1 VLAAELLHPVK
12 PTPGLTGAPVRS
24 AGPFG
29 FAQGRLARAPVP
41 TRTRPHTNWSG
52 GYSILNDKLGDMPRE
67 ISAGGVVL
75 QQISGV
81 WHVALIEPKKETP
94 ESASTAAKVPR
105 KRTRAVLAL
114 PKGLVDPGEK
124 PRAAAVREVLEETG
138 IVAEPVTKLSDNK
151 YVYVRTWGDG
161 ERVFKIVSFYLMRY
175 VSGEID
181 NLASDMRIEVKQA
194 LWVPLAEA
202 AKQLAYSNE
211 RKVLRQTQDY
221 LETQGSF
228 P

>member
-1 VLAAELLHPVK
+1 
-12 PTPGLTGAPVRS
+12 
-24 AGPFG
+24 
-29 FAQGRLARAPVP
+29 
-41 TRTRPHTNWSG
+41 
-52 GYSILNDKLGDMPRE
+52 MPRE

-75 QQISGV
+75 RQMSGV
-81 WHVALIEPKKETP
+81 WQVALIEPQKSEPKKNDPLKNDPKKEEKKP
-94 ESASTAAKVPR
+94 SKAPR

-124 PRAAAVREVLEETG
+124 PQAAAIREVLEETG
-138 IVAEPVTKLSDNK
+138 VTAEPVTKLADNK

-181 NLASDMRIEVKQA
+181 DLTSDMRIEVKQA
-194 LWVPLAEA
+194 RWIPLAEA

-211 RKVLRQTQDY
+211 RKVLRQAQDY
-221 LETQGSF
+221 VEKQGTL
-228 P
+228 